1 MKNLLLL
8 TLLFTSHLFADSN
21 EEKAIVVVIPSYK
34 NSAWCSWNLNS
45 VLEQDYTNF
54 RVIYIDD
61 NSPDKTADKV
71 EILVKNHSR
80 CKNSPINKII
90 FDDHHSKDILKV
102 TEEFEAQVNQNSS
115 FFSLIVN
122 KNRSG
127 ALANLYR
134 AIWSCLDEEIVVTLD
149 GDDWFADLQVLKRLN
164 KAYQTKNI
172 WLTHGNMI
180 EYPSGSNAWSEP
192 IPPQIIAKNTFRSFK
207 CPSHL
212 RTFYAWLFKN
222 IKLEDLLYNGE
233 FFSMTW
239 DMAMMY
245 PMIEM
250 CGDRHAFIAA
260 PNYVYNMTNPIND
273 NKVNA
278 ELQRTLDRYIRE
290 QSPYPK
296 LGTNPSN

>member
-1 MKNLLLL
+1 MKNFLLL
-8 TLLFTSHLFADSN
+8 TLLSTSHLFSDPI
-21 EEKAIVVVIPSYK
+21 EEKAMVVIIPSYK
-34 NSAWCSWNLNS
+34 NSLWCNWNLIS
-45 VLEQDYTNF
+45 VLEQDYANF

-71 EILVKNHSR
+71 EELAKKHIR
-80 CKNSPINKII
+80 CKDSPINRVS
-90 FDDHHSKDILKV
+90 FDDHHSKNILQV
-102 TEEFEAQVNQNSS
+102 TEEFETQVNQIPA
-115 FFSLIVN
+115 FFSLVAN
-122 KNRSG
+122 KNRAG

-134 AIWSCLDEEIVVTLD
+134 AIWSCSDKEIVVTLD

-164 KAYQTKNI
+164 KAYQSKNV
-172 WLTHGNMI
+172 WLTHGNLI
-180 EYPSGSNAWSEP
+180 EYPSGSNSWSEP
-192 IPPQIIAKNTFRSFK
+192 IPSQIVVKNTFRSFR

-222 IKLEDLLYNGE
+222 IKLDDLLYNGD

-250 CGDRHAFIAA
+250 CGDRHAFITA
-260 PNYVYNMTNPIND
+260 PNYVYNLSNPIND

-290 QSPYPK
+290 QPPYQK
-296 LGTNPSN
+296 LGVPE